1 MKNYAYLDVIERAL
15 DSSQRE
21 VCFTTD
27 NAVIAAGAGS
37 GKTQVLATRFAWL
50 VISKGIKA
58 SEILT
63 LTFTD
68 KAASEMYQRIYSTLK
83 YFAEYK
89 PKTDSELKDFFAG
102 CRRNPAPTAEQ
113 IQEFRLA
120 EADLTEDKKALA
132 AAALKDF
139 TNVHIQTLDSYC
151 AGIVR
156 QCANRYGIR
165 PDFSAGSG
173 DGEKDIKDRA
183 FSFALKYIDNP
194 CVQEFSD
201 AGKIQ
206 DFAENLLADA
216 VIKHTSAATD
226 SGYFMECFQ
235 QQKKQI
241 AEGWN
246 KTFLGGGNLSFSD
259 LLNEIQNAVESGKT
273 KMTPEKAL
281 WTAKVTELI
290 QKGLDFSAQ
299 NEPILYEDYESNPE
313 KIKKSCDYMSEFFDI
328 LKTIPGKG
336 YIKAARDLMKPLKE
350 QYSVYFRAF
359 SYFFS
364 TYQKQVSL
372 MELLDKFLDEVN
384 ASKRETGSLTF
395 FDVTELALKV
405 LVENEDIRNNEKN
418 SYKKIMIDEFQDNNA
433 KNRDLLYLLSI
444 KKGEFESADGTCS
457 IQYDKSNPSALHD
470 IIASCREPDKLF
482 FVGDEKQ
489 SIYKF
494 RNADVS
500 VFNSLTSENRQV
512 FMNYNYRSTPE
523 LISAFNAFF
532 ENDRGIFIQ
541 GAENTKDDYEAHYKE
556 KALKNGVELPELT
569 KENVPVHVRIVNENL
584 LADDP
589 EAALDYIPKAE
600 QEAYFIAESI
610 YKTAQKEFKDIPRA
624 DWPWNKFAI
633 LDKSRSKRSL
643 ITKYLGLFNIP
654 FQVDQFKNIF
664 EEGIV
669 NDIYNFLRI
678 CVYPS
683 DANAFAAY
691 LCSPLAGLTQDSAE
705 KILSC
710 IGELAVDSAFGQ
722 NFVFDPFNRAFDSE
736 LGTLLEL
743 AEFSKFQSARAF
755 YEDFRKQVLSQELTE
770 TLSALWNARG
780 YRYETMLSEHAKL
793 CAEHFDMIFELARTS
808 DEAGKNLSWFID
820 ELERL
825 KKSYFSG
832 SDSEIET
839 GSISYPLERNSAVQI
854 MTIYKSK
861 GLQFEHVYI
870 CGCVNIRNKNSTS
883 PYLFFEDSGVSVK
896 PTDGSDNYFKLKS
909 KELENLKELAEFRR
923 LIYVAITRAIKDVYI
938 VGRIDKGD
946 NSSKDFR
953 LIHSMIEASYPDV
966 FAKTDYAL
974 DEPVFTPGAA
984 FDYQGI
990 KPVSYSG
997 LPKSDDNT
1005 DTLRKKILSSYEAN
1019 SVRIQPADPVC
1030 HGLEHKQPS
1039 KLYLEES
1046 AEKAGAGEESAVSAP
1061 DLYKNLS
1068 AILRKYGSNSDQDAE
1083 YKLNS
1088 ENQEELRSSG
1098 FSATD
1103 FGTLVHDYLCKMA
1116 SGVDISTYV
1125 PVPEKKYFGNLSK
1138 QDKQEIVSICIKMC
1152 TDFKKTS
1159 SFKEFLSARSAG
1171 RLARAEYEFKMYY
1184 ENALFR
1190 GSVDLIYETEAG
1202 DYVIV
1207 DYKTD
1212 RSMIPTEHIAQQKC
1226 YMEAMKD
1233 IIPHPGKISCFLYYL
1248 RFNRLVPLDISCE
1261 I

>member
-89 PKTDSELKDFFAG
+89 PKTDAELLDFFAKK
-102 CRRNPAPTAEQ
+102 RRVPNPTAEQ

-120 EADLTEDKKALA
+120 EEDLTEDKKKLA
-132 AAALKDF
+132 AAALDDF

-165 PDFSAGSG
+165 PDFSAGTG
-173 DGEKDIKDRA
+173 DGEKDTKERA
-183 FSFALKYIDNP
+183 FSFALKYIDSP

-226 SGYFMECFQ
+226 SGYFMEQFQ
-235 QQKKQI
+235 EQKRQI
-241 AEGWN
+241 VEGWN
-246 KTFLGGGNLSFSD
+246 QTFHAGGNMSFCD

-273 KMTPEKAL
+273 KMTTEKAL
-281 WTAKVTELI
+281 WTAKMTELI
-290 QKGLDFSAQ
+290 QKGLDFNSLY
-299 NEPILYEDYESNPE
+299 EPLLYEDFDSNPE
-313 KIKKSCDYMSEFFDI
+313 KIMSTCNYMSEFFDI
-328 LKTIPGKG
+328 LAKIPKKG

-359 SYFFS
+359 SYFFN
-364 TYQKQVSL
+364 TYEKQVSL

-395 FDVTELALKV
+395 YDVTELALKV

-433 KNRDLLYLLSI
+433 KNRDLLYLLSL

-457 IQYDKSNPSALHD
+457 IQYDRLNPSALHD
-470 IIASCREPDKLF
+470 MIASCREPDKLF

-500 VFNSLTSENRQV
+500 VFNSLTSENKQV

-541 GAENTKDDYEAHYKE
+541 GAGNTKDDYEAHYKE

-589 EAALDYIPKAE
+589 ETALDYIPKAE

-624 DWPWNKFAI
+624 EWPWNKFAI

-669 NDIYNFLRI
+669 NDIYNFLRV

-683 DANAFAAY
+683 DVNAFTAF

-710 IGELAVDSAFGQ
+710 IAEPVADFASGQ
-722 NFVFDPFNRAFDSE
+722 NFVFDPFTRAGDERLS
-736 LGTLLEL
+736 TLLEP
-743 AEFSKFQSARAF
+743 AEFSRFQSARAF
-755 YEDFRKQVLSQELTE
+755 YEESRKRVLSQELTE
-770 TLSALWNARG
+770 TLSDLWNARG

-825 KKSYFSG
+825 KKSSLKG
-832 SDSEIET
+832 SDSEIDT

-854 MTIYKSK
+854 MTIFKSK

-870 CGCVNIRNKNSTS
+870 CGCVNIRNKNSMS

-938 VGRIDKGD
+938 IGRIDSSD
-946 NSSKDFR
+946 SSSKEFR
-953 LIHSMIEASYPDV
+953 LIHSMIEASYPDA
-966 FAKTDYAL
+966 FAKPDYAL
-974 DEPVFTPGAA
+974 SLPVYVLGAA

-990 KPVSYSG
+990 QPVRYAD
-997 LPKSDDNT
+997 LPKSDDKT
-1005 DTLRKKILSSYEAN
+1005 DSIRAKILSTFEAN
-1019 SVRIQPADPVC
+1019 SLRIQPADPAC
-1030 HGLEHKQPS
+1030 HGLKHKQPS
-1039 KLYLEES
+1039 KLYMEKS
-1046 AEKAGAGEESAVSAP
+1046 AEKAGAGEEPVSSAP
-1061 DLYKNLS
+1061 DQYENLS
-1068 AILRKYGSNSDQDAE
+1068 AILRKYGSAPDLDEE
-1083 YKLNS
+1083 YKHNS
-1088 ENQEELRSSG
+1088 ENQEELRNSG

-1103 FGTLVHDYLCKMA
+1103 FGTLVHDYLFRMA
-1116 SGVDISTYV
+1116 SGVDIMQYQ
-1125 PVPEKKYFGNLSK
+1125 PVPEKKYFGSLNR
-1138 QDKQEIVSICIKMC
+1138 QDKQEIISICIKMC
-1152 TDFKKTS
+1152 TQFKETPV
-1159 SFKEFLSARSAG
+1159 FKEFLSARAAG
-1171 RLARAEYEFKMYY
+1171 RLAKAEYEFKMFY

-1212 RSMIPTEHIAQQKC
+1212 RNIIPSEHIEQQKC

-1233 IIPHPGKISCFLYYL
+1233 IVPHPGKISCFLYYL
-1248 RFNRLVPLDISCE
+1248 RFNELVPLDISCE